1 MRVGTLVFTL
11 LLIMPTISGCI
22 TDIIDSGFENDQVTG
37 PDTELVIV
45 TYDVSGLTDSM
56 LAEFENQTGFEVTL
70 IKLGDAGSI
79 LDHLLQHKGAQS
91 ADLALGLDN
100 TYLQTAI
107 DAGVLVEH
115 LAQVENLSD
124 SALEPYDGPLA
135 VPFDQG
141 WICLNYDTDKVDGEN
156 LTIPISLWDLTQE
169 EWRGR
174 VVVPSPATSSPG
186 RAFMTTTT
194 DYFSNDGD
202 NSTEW
207 TDWWSA
213 MSDNELIITSGWSE
227 AYETH
232 YTGGY
237 GEWTDGHIG
246 DAYLTVSYC
255 HSPGVEA
262 YFGGNWTHSAALDL
276 DGASFHQVEYVA
288 AIDGGNLIAAS
299 AFIEYLTSESV
310 NANMPIENYMY
321 PALDGMDL
329 PEADG
334 YRYHSIVP
342 TTSADVSMSTIA
354 VEMDDWISDWNAA
367 VL

>member
-1 MRVGTLVFTL
+1 M
-11 LLIMPTISGCI
+11 
-22 TDIIDSGFENDQVTG
+22 
-37 PDTELVIV
+37 
-45 TYDVSGLTDSM
+45 
-56 LAEFENQTGFEVTL
+56 
-70 IKLGDAGSI
+70 
-79 LDHLLQHKGAQS
+79 
-91 ADLALGLDN
+91 
-100 TYLQTAI
+100 
-107 DAGVLVEH
+107 
-115 LAQVENLSD
+115 
-124 SALEPYDGPLA
+124 
-135 VPFDQG
+135 
-141 WICLNYDTDKVDGEN
+141 
-156 LTIPISLWDLTQE
+156 
-169 EWRGR
+169 
-174 VVVPSPATSSPG
+174 PSPATSSPG

-213 MSDNELIITSGWSE
+213 MSDNDLIITSGWSE